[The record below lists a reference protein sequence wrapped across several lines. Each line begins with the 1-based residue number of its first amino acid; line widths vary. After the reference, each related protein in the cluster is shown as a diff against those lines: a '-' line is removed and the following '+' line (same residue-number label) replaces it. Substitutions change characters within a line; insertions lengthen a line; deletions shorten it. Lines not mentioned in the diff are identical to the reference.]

1 MLKVAVTGNIAS
13 GKSEV
18 QKILEEKGYK
28 VLDTD
33 VLGHDV
39 LVTCSEIK
47 SAFSDYDVFNS
58 DGTIS
63 REKLGKLVFSDKM
76 LKNKLESISHPII
89 REKITGFFKENCME
103 QFVFVAIPLL
113 YEANMEDMFDKVI
126 LVYADDSVR
135 EDRLI
140 ARNNYSKEYANQR
153 INSQM
158 PQEKKFKMAD
168 FVITNN
174 GDMSNLRNQVEDLL
188 FVL

>member
-1 MLKVAVTGNIAS
+1 MLRVAITGNIAS

-33 VLGHDV
+33 ILGHAILRSNPD
-39 LVTCSEIK
+39 IR
-47 SAFSDYDVFNS
+47 SAFSSYDVFNP

-63 REKLGKLVFSDKM
+63 REKLGKLVFSDNI
-76 LKNKLESISHPII
+76 LKNKLESISHPVI
-89 REKITGFFKENCME
+89 RKNISEFFRENGME

-158 PQEKKFKMAD
+158 QQEEKIKMAD
-168 FVITNN
+168 FVINNN
-174 GDMSNLRNQVEDLL
+174 GDISNIRNQVEDLL
-188 FVL
+188 LVL